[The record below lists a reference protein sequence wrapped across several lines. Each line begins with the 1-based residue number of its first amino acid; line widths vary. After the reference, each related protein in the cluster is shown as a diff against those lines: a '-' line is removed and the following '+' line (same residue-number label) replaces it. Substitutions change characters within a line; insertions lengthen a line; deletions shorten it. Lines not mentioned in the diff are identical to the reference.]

1 MSFSYI
7 RKRNEK
13 SKLTYEI
20 RFLDSFAFMLSS
32 LDSLSKNLPEDKFII
47 SKNYYNRE
55 ATISGG
61 NQNYEIFKLM
71 KRKGVYPYE
80 YIDSFK
86 KYDEPKL
93 PGIKMFDDALNGVK
107 CQIENYNHG
116 KKVFIITKCRN
127 LRDYTLKY
135 MTNDVLLLADVFET
149 FRETCMK
156 N

>member
-20 RFLDSFAFMLSS
+20 RFLDSFAFMSSS

-47 SKNYYNRE
+47 SKNFYKNDE
-55 ATISGG
+55 L
-61 NQNYEIFKLM
+61 FKLM

-80 YIDSFK
+80 YIDSFE

-93 PGIKMFDDALNGVK
+93 PGIEMFDDALKGVK